1 MNLSFL
7 NLTANKIATNNFKFG
22 ELRKSEFYVVK
33 KMSINLDIVFVAARR
48 AETAL
53 AAERNEFKISAMR
66 TGIHGTAVRRV
77 TTMNHLVDIFQ

>member
-1 MNLSFL
+1 MH
-7 NLTANKIATNNFKFG
+7 KFQACR
-22 ELRKSEFYVVK
+22 ESESTRLFEFYVVK

-66 TGIHGTAVRRV
+66 NGAAVRRV

>member
-66 TGIHGTAVRRV
+66 TGIHGAAVRRV

>member
-1 MNLSFL
+1 MY
-7 NLTANKIATNNFKFG
+7 K
-22 ELRKSEFYVVK
+22 RQ
-33 KMSINLDIVFVAARR
+33 NLDIVFVAARR

-66 TGIHGTAVRRV
+66 TGIHGAAVRRV

>member
-1 MNLSFL
+1 M
-7 NLTANKIATNNFKFG
+7 
-22 ELRKSEFYVVK
+22 K

-66 TGIHGTAVRRV
+66 TGIHGAAVRRV
-77 TTMNHLVDIFQ
+77 TTMNVYAHSTRKAKRESAKLLDKVVGND

>member
-1 MNLSFL
+1 MVYQIVVWRFGKSQS
-7 NLTANKIATNNFKFG
+7 INFIG
-22 ELRKSEFYVVK
+22 NRKLEFYVVK

-66 TGIHGTAVRRV
+66 TGIHGAAVRRV

>member
-1 MNLSFL
+1 MH
-7 NLTANKIATNNFKFG
+7 KFQACR
-22 ELRKSEFYVVK
+22 ESESTRLFEFYVVK

-66 TGIHGTAVRRV
+66 TGIHGAAVRRV
-77 TTMNHLVDIFQ
+77 TTMNHRVDIFQ